1 MENEDKIML
10 LSGDSL
16 RLLIEK
22 CSDNKGFIG
31 AVLFNSRQGK
41 DDFLT
46 AMKEAD
52 TTWRVNKKYRRIFFK
67 ETGSCI
73 FAYVVDRNY
82 VSHYSG
88 GLIPYSD
95 YNMILTVD
103 EQLKSRVEMM
113 PYYDQTTVNK
123 NISKELDEFLK
134 SFNIKENRI

>member
-46 AMKEAD
+46 AMKEANA
-52 TTWRVNKKYRRIFFK
+52 TWRVNKKYRRILK
-67 ETGSCI
+67 LQRHWCTSY
-73 FAYVVDRNY
+73 ADDDKN
-82 VSHYSG
+82 
-88 GLIPYSD
+88 D
-95 YNMILTVD
+95 ILLRLQ
-103 EQLKSRVEMM
+103 EKYE
-113 PYYDQTTVNK
+113 
-123 NISKELDEFLK
+123 
-134 SFNIKENRI
+134 